1 MARKRAINTHG
12 WHFCTCRTIGGGPG
26 LVHLIS
32 LLGHLLAKGISLQC
46 TYGLSSC
53 CPACC
58 RWDAVDLAPLL
69 PMRRQVWPRASRQSH
84 RSASQTWSHEGDT
97 VRGPPR
103 VREMPRRAQRCLA
116 GGRVTACVSLS
127 VIFFFKFSSLPPP
140 PAAGHVVAPI
150 KSPLV
155 PTKRPRFLF
164 ATTKAPAIYR
174 STATPV
180 ASQ

>member
-1 MARKRAINTHG
+1 MARKRAIKTLG
-12 WHFCTCRTIGGGPG
+12 WHFGTCRTIGGGPG

-84 RSASQTWSHEGDT
+84 RSASQAWSHEGDT

-127 VIFFFKFSSLPPP
+127 VIFFQVLVTS
-140 PAAGHVVAPI
+140 PAASRGPCRGADKKPTSSDEKAQIFVCND
-150 KSPLV
+150 KSPCHL
-155 PTKRPRFLF
+155 PEHC
-164 ATTKAPAIYR
+164 Y
-174 STATPV
+174 SCG
-180 ASQ
+180 